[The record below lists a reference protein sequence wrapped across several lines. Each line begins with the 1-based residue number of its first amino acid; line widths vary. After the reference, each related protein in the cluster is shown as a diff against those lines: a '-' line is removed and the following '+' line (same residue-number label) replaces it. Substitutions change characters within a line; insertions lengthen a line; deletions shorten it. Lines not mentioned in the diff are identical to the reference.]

1 MNEESYKEYLT
12 RDIKQ
17 ELSVLQKELANAT
30 SLKNTY
36 HDNWQELKET
46 VDSQA
51 KVINNLT
58 KRWGNICYE
67 LAELKDLVEEF
78 CDYAEKGK
86 HHITE
91 TIVYNLMKEKAGL
104 ANDSKE
110 VE

>member
-36 HDNWQELKET
+36 HDNWQELKTT

-51 KVINNLT
+51 EVINNLT
-58 KRWGNICYE
+58 VRWGKACRE
-67 LAELKDLVEEF
+67 LADLKRLVGDFIGEVDSVMHHKSEFVFYLKKRDEVKQAIKEE
-78 CDYAEKGK
+78 
-86 HHITE
+86 
-91 TIVYNLMKEKAGL
+91 
-104 ANDSKE
+104 
-110 VE
+110 